1 MSCYGCICNH
11 CLYNCELES
20 YYFKPGEI
28 ERMEDVCYVCDE
40 CKWYDGN
47 FLKGS
52 QWRKSC
58 EKFRL
63 PAKYIEHQEYQKRVD
78 AHRAEIR
85 RKKFEVIRGGKD
97 G

>member
-1 MSCYGCICNH
+1 MNCYGCKCNH

-20 YYFKPGEI
+20 WYLTPGEV
-28 ERMEDVCYVCDE
+28 ENVEDVCYCCDE
-40 CKWYDGN
+40 CKWFDGDYR
-47 FLKGS
+47 KRS

-63 PAKYIEHQEYQKRVD
+63 PAKYKEHLKQKR
-78 AHRAEIR
+78 AHVAVMR
-85 RKKFEVIRGGKD
+85 REAFTVIEGGKQD